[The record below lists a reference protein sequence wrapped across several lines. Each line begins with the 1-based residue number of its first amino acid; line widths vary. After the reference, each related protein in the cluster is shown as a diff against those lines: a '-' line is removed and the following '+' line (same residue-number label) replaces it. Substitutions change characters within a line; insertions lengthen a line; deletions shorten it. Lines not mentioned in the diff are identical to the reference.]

1 MMMMMMVMIMITM
14 LTTTREGRMGIDRVS
29 DAVEA
34 NLHSEVLLFTPGY
47 KKILITDFVFFI
59 HT

>member
-1 MMMMMMVMIMITM
+1 MMMMIMITM

-47 KKILITDFVFFI
+47 KILINDFVFFI